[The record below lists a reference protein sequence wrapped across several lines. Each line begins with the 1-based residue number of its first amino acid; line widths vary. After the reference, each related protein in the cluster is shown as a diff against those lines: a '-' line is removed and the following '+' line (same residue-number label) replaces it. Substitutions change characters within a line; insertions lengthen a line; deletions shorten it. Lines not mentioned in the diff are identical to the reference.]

1 MLSRVEVRA
10 PPPPPILK
18 IAFCAYLVGKKQFR
32 FFPLF
37 RFLDRQARCRL
48 GTVVDLA
55 FPLRSPETVLPASFP
70 LPPRGASD
78 QGVPW
83 PRVGQTVVSRP
94 RSESSSRRLTALCGL
109 LRLYY
114 AADRVSFQVGLRAP
128 LVLSLQNPVWKDKG
142 SNRRSYLNKNLS
154 YCSSPFQTR
163 ARALSLWPCHPRR

>member
-48 GTVVDLA
+48 GTVDLA

-94 RSESSSRRLTALCGL
+94 RSESSSRRLTAPLRSPEALLCSGQGF
-109 LRLYY
+109 
-114 AADRVSFQVGLRAP
+114 VSGGP
-128 LVLSLQNPVWKDKG
+128 SCPSG
-142 SNRRSYLNKNLS
+142 SVPPKSCVERQR
-154 YCSSPFQTR
+154 Q
-163 ARALSLWPCHPRR
+163 